1 MLLIQTPPT
10 TGTVIAALSTSST
23 FVPYRNSK
31 LTRLLKDSLGGNTK
45 TTLLSMVGP
54 TSMCA
59 DETIKTLRFSE
70 RATHVTQ
77 CAVRNE
83 LVSDATLLRRA
94 RLKIAQLQKELKLGL
109 DNATEKREEREERLQ
124 RELTN
129 KSNQLRNSKR
139 RIRQLE
145 KQLQSVRSIYQD
157 SLRLLII
164 KLKSQTRMLL
174 REQIH
179 YCFCYV
185 TVVLGIRIH
194 GLHTCAAGLCL
205 KQL

>member
-1 MLLIQTPPT
+1 MSEHDSISTGSFVEHTNINQSLSVL
-10 TGTVIAALSTSST
+10 GTVIAALSSTSSS

-54 TSMCA
+54 TSLCA
-59 DETIKTLRFSE
+59 DETMKTLRFSE

-77 CAVRNE
+77 CAVLNE

-94 RLKIAQLQKELKLGL
+94 RLKIAQLQKELKAGL
-109 DNATEKREEREERLQ
+109 DNATEKREEREERMQ
-124 RELTN
+124 RDLTN

-145 KQLQSVRSIYQD
+145 KQLESVR
-157 SLRLLII
+157 RG
-164 KLKSQTRMLL
+164 TRFQSD
-174 REQIH
+174 RNQIQQH
-179 YCFCYV
+179 PRYK
-185 TVVLGIRIH
+185 
-194 GLHTCAAGLCL
+194 AS
-205 KQL
+205 

>member
-1 MLLIQTPPT
+1 MSEHDSISTGSGSFVEHTNINQSLSVL
-10 TGTVIAALSTSST
+10 GTVIAALSSTSSS

-54 TSMCA
+54 TSLCA
-59 DETIKTLRFSE
+59 DETMKTLRFSE

-77 CAVRNE
+77 CAVLNE

-94 RLKIAQLQKELKLGL
+94 RLKIAQLQKELKAGL
-109 DNATEKREEREERLQ
+109 DNATEKREEREERMQ
-124 RELTN
+124 RDLTN

-145 KQLQSVRSIYQD
+145 KQLESVRRGKIEQD
-157 SLRLLII
+157 FKGVR
-164 KLKSQTRMLL
+164 SQSNPTTSQR
-174 REQIH
+174 R
-179 YCFCYV
+179 YK
-185 TVVLGIRIH
+185 
-194 GLHTCAAGLCL
+194 AS
-205 KQL
+205 

>member
-10 TGTVIAALSTSST
+10 TGTVIAALSTSSA
-23 FVPYRNSK
+23 FVPYRNSN
-31 LTRLLKDSLGGNTK
+31 LTRLLKDSLGGNSK
-45 TTLLSMVGP
+45 TTLISMVGP
-54 TSMCA
+54 TSICA
-59 DETIKTLRFSE
+59 DETLKTLRFSE
-70 RATHVTQ
+70 RASHVTQ
-77 CAVRNE
+77 CAVLNE

-145 KQLQSVRSIYQD
+145 KQLLSVRGVRARSARILILSPFHASIM
-157 SLRLLII
+157 SL
-164 KLKSQTRMLL
+164 
-174 REQIH
+174 
-179 YCFCYV
+179 
-185 TVVLGIRIH
+185 
-194 GLHTCAAGLCL
+194 
-205 KQL
+205 